1 MPIPSCSSPAHL
13 APQAGRDRTV
23 SSWPWRHAI
32 WVFVGFMGLFTVF
45 FAPIVFQDFLFGHGD
60 GLSYYL
66 AAYLSPLQLWTDLIF
81 GGYPIAADPQI
92 MTWYPPA
99 LLLRWI
105 PGSWNWFN
113 ILGFGLAASFAYC
126 YSFITTGSRIAAI
139 GAGLTYS
146 LGGFV
151 VGHLSHTTGVH
162 SAAWIPLFLAALER
176 LRSRFDRRWWGIGI
190 GAIASCMLAGHT
202 QVALYAMG
210 LGVLYA
216 LVMSG
221 DTVVGWRRYLLS
233 AASMMAMG
241 LLLCAIQLLPSF
253 ELMGLSVRA
262 AMPFE
267 VFATQYALPNWQAVH
282 MLFPYLFGG
291 AGHAPYGA
299 AYWGKWLFV
308 DIVGYVGLMPLM
320 LAAIALLRH
329 RSRRLVWF
337 WAIFGIVTFLLAL
350 GGDTPLAKLLYHV
363 PLYNKFRSQGRH
375 LVTVAIAASALTGF
389 GLATIQRHWIS
400 RRLISLVI
408 AGMGSLMAL
417 AWSYLYWQKPFFQG
431 LAAAQGIV
439 LYLTPWRNP
448 AIGIPLLTF
457 GLSSLALLLFAKHA
471 PQRWVSGVL
480 GLVLLWDLAS
490 CSWFWPWHPPAAKTA
505 SIQPPEAVVNLRDRL
520 NDRHQRLFTSQ
531 GAMRAG
537 DLGIAPN
544 MTRAWQ
550 LPNASGYTPLLLSR
564 VAQLLQINQIG
575 VVHWPPAKSTD
586 RSFDLMAI
594 RYLLMPPP
602 LRLQALPG
610 LQWAGDD
617 IPLTVGNGTCEATP
631 ANPVQRLELPSDGKA
646 VSAIGIVS
654 QLSCATQVWQ
664 DATVAE
670 IEAVGVNGQVVKG
683 GIRAGQDTAEW
694 AYDCLPAQAKAQ
706 HQRAPIFRQMPGTQP
721 NCQSNS
727 YVSVIPLPGTQP
739 LKQLAIKSTIIPGIA
754 GTRLDIQK
762 LTLVHPDNTS
772 SKIALPF
779 GLTPNLAGTERW
791 QTDSQLADGTVVY
804 ENQFALPRAWLVPE
818 LVQLSPAAILRA
830 IQTAQLPDGRSFD
843 PRQMALVENVASQK
857 LPNLQPTD
865 IVKIDTIANT
875 QVKLQTKTG
884 APAFLIL
891 SDVDYPGWQVTID
904 GKTAPLLRVNYV
916 LRGVQVPVG
925 THTVQ
930 FAFRPRLMLLGMGIS
945 GLTLLSVGVLIRYRV
960 TSC

>member
-1 MPIPSCSSPAHL
+1 
-13 APQAGRDRTV
+13 
-23 SSWPWRHAI
+23 
-32 WVFVGFMGLFTVF
+32 VFSGFMGLFTVF

-66 AAYLSPLQLWTDLIF
+66 AAYLSPLQLWTDLMF
-81 GGYPIAADPQI
+81 GGYPIAADPQV

-99 LLLRWI
+99 WLLRWI

-126 YSFITTGSRIAAI
+126 YSWITTGSRLAAI

-176 LRSRFDRRWWGIGI
+176 LRSGFERRWWGIGV
-190 GAIASCMLAGHT
+190 GAIACCMLAGHT

-210 LGVLYA
+210 LGLLYA

-221 DTVVGWRRYLLS
+221 DTVGGRGRYLLS
-233 AASMMAMG
+233 AVSMMMMG
-241 LLLCAIQLLPSF
+241 LLLCAVQLLPSF
-253 ELMGLSVRA
+253 ELMSLSVRA
-262 AMPFE
+262 AMPLE
-267 VFATQYALPNWQAVH
+267 VFATQYALPNWQTIH

-291 AGHAPYGA
+291 AGHAPYGQ

-329 RSRRLVWF
+329 PSRRLVWF
-337 WAIFGIVTFLLAL
+337 WAIFGSVTFLLAL
-350 GGDTPLAKLLYHV
+350 GGDTPLAQWLYHV

-375 LVTVAIAASALTGF
+375 LVTVAMAASALTGF
-389 GLATIQRHWIS
+389 GLATIQRHGIS

-408 AGMGSLMAL
+408 AGLGSLMLL
-417 AWSYLYWQKPFFQG
+417 AWGYLYWQKPFFQS
-431 LAAAQGIV
+431 LAAAQGVV

-457 GLSSLALLLFAKHA
+457 GLSSLGLLLFAKH
-471 PQRWVSGVL
+471 PQKRWIYGLL

-505 SIQPPEAVVNLRDRL
+505 SIRPPDAVVSLRDRL
-520 NDRHQRLFTSQ
+520 NSTHQRLFTSQ

-537 DLGIAPN
+537 DLGIAAN

-564 VAQLLQINQIG
+564 VQQLLNINQIG
-575 VVHWPPAKSTD
+575 VVHWPPERATD

-594 RYLLMPPP
+594 RYLLVPPP
-602 LRLQALPG
+602 WKSPPVPG
-610 LQWAGDD
+610 LQWAADD
-617 IPLTVGNGTCEATP
+617 IPLTVGNGAACA
-631 ANPVQRLELPSDGKA
+631 ADLNPVQRLDLPPDGAA
-646 VSAIGIVS
+646 VAAIGIVS
-654 QLSCATQVWQ
+654 HLSCASQIWQ
-664 DATVAE
+664 DAEVAK
-670 IEAVGVNGQVVKG
+670 IEAVGVNGQTTTASIQV
-683 GIRAGQDTAEW
+683 GQHTAEW
-694 AYDCLPAQAKAQ
+694 AYDCLPTNVKAQ
-706 HQRAPIFRQMPGTQP
+706 HQRAPVFRRVPGAQP
-721 NCQSNS
+721 TCQSNS
-727 YVSVIPLPGTQP
+727 YVSVIHLPVTQP
-739 LKQLAIKSTIIPGIA
+739 LKQLVIKSTTIPGIPS
-754 GTRLDIQK
+754 TRLDIQK

-779 GLTPNLAGTERW
+779 GLTPNLIGTERW
-791 QTDSQLADGTVVY
+791 QAAAPLADGTAVY
-804 ENQFALPRAWLVPE
+804 ENQLALPRAWLVPE
-818 LVQLSPAAILRA
+818 LVRLNSAAILRA
-830 IQTAQLPDGRSFD
+830 IQTSQLPDGRSFD
-843 PRQMALVENVASQK
+843 PRQMALGENATSQK
-857 LPNLQPTD
+857 FPNLQSTD

-875 QVKLQTKTG
+875 QVKLQTQTG
-884 APAFLIL
+884 NPAFLIL

-904 GKTAPLLRVNYV
+904 GKAAPLLQVNYV
-916 LRGVQVPVG
+916 LRGVQVPAG
-925 THTVQ
+925 NHIVQ
-930 FAFRPRLMLLGMGIS
+930 FTFRPRLIQVGMMMS
-945 GLTLLSVGVLIRYRV
+945 GGALVLTVRVLTIGVWTVGVPIRHRV
-960 TSC
+960 ISC